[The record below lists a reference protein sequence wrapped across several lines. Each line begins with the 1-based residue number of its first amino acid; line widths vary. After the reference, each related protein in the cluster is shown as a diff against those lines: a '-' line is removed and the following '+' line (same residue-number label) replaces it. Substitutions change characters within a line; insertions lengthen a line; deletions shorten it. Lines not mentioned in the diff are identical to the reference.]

1 MVAVGRRSAALAGV
15 GYPLSAPVAVAIV
28 ATQARIA
35 VADRATRE
43 SRPVTPVAAGMR
55 AVSAEA
61 TPVGTEEAPRLTS
74 EMAAETLVAGVGA
87 MEAAETITPVTAAA
101 TLVAGVGA
109 MEAAETITPVRA
121 AATLVAAVGAMDAE
135 TATISRETM
144 PAADAAMRV
153 VAMRVVA
160 AAMPTTTTRREAAD
174 GGVVAEAMA
183 TPLSRT

>member
-1 MVAVGRRSAALAGV
+1 VAVGRPSAALAGV
-15 GYPLSAPVAVAIV
+15 GDPLSAPVAVAIV

-55 AVSAEA
+55 AVVSAEA

-74 EMAAETLVAGVGA
+74 EMVAETPVAGVGA

-101 TLVAGVGA
+101 T
-109 MEAAETITPVRA
+109 PVA
-121 AATLVAAVGAMDAE
+121 AAGAMDAE

-160 AAMPTTTTRREAAD
+160 AAMPTTTTTRREAVD
-174 GGVVAEAMA
+174 GGEVAEAMA

>member
-1 MVAVGRRSAALAGV
+1 M
-15 GYPLSAPVAVAIV
+15 
-28 ATQARIA
+28 QARIA

-43 SRPVTPVAAGMR
+43 SRPVTLEAAGMR

-74 EMAAETLVAGVGA
+74 EMAAETPVAGVGA
-87 MEAAETITPVTAAA
+87 MEAAETITPATAAA
-101 TLVAGVGA
+101 T
-109 MEAAETITPVRA
+109 PVA
-121 AATLVAAVGAMDAE
+121 AAGAMDAE

-160 AAMPTTTTRREAAD
+160 AAMPTTTTTRREAVD
-174 GGVVAEAMA
+174 GGEVAEAMA

>member
-1 MVAVGRRSAALAGV
+1 MAVGRLSAALAGV
-15 GYPLSAPVAVAIV
+15 GDPLSAPVAVAIV

-35 VADRATRE
+35 VADRATPE

-61 TPVGTEEAPRLTS
+61 TLVGTEEAPRLTS
-74 EMAAETLVAGVGA
+74 EMAAETPVAGVGA

-101 TLVAGVGA
+101 T
-109 MEAAETITPVRA
+109 PVA
-121 AATLVAAVGAMDAE
+121 AAGAMDAE

-160 AAMPTTTTRREAAD
+160 AAMPTTTTTRREAVD
-174 GGVVAEAMA
+174 GGEVAEAMA

>member
-1 MVAVGRRSAALAGV
+1 VAAGRPSAALAGV
-15 GYPLSAPVAVAIV
+15 GDPLSAPVAVAIV

-61 TPVGTEEAPRLTS
+61 TPVGTEEAPRRTS
-74 EMAAETLVAGVGA
+74 EMAAETPVAGVGA
-87 MEAAETITPVTAAA
+87 MEAAETTTPVTAAA
-101 TLVAGVGA
+101 T
-109 MEAAETITPVRA
+109 PVA
-121 AATLVAAVGAMDAE
+121 AAGAMDAE

-153 VAMRVVA
+153 VAMRAVA
-160 AAMPTTTTRREAAD
+160 AAMPTTTTTRREAVD
-174 GGVVAEAMA
+174 GGEVAEAMA

>member
-1 MVAVGRRSAALAGV
+1 MAVSRPSAALAGV
-15 GYPLSAPVAVAIV
+15 GDPLSGPVAVAIA
-28 ATQARIA
+28 ATQAGIA
-35 VADRATRE
+35 VVGRATRE
-43 SRPVTPVAAGMR
+43 SRPVIPVAAGMR

-74 EMAAETLVAGVGA
+74 EMAAETPVAGVGA
-87 MEAAETITPVTAAA
+87 MEAAETITPATAAA
-101 TLVAGVGA
+101 T
-109 MEAAETITPVRA
+109 PVA
-121 AATLVAAVGAMDAE
+121 AAGAMDAE

-160 AAMPTTTTRREAAD
+160 AAMPTTTTTRREAVDA
-174 GGVVAEAMA
+174 GEVAEAMA

>member
-1 MVAVGRRSAALAGV
+1 VAVGRPSAALAGV
-15 GYPLSAPVAVAIV
+15 ADPLSAPVAVAIV
-28 ATQARIA
+28 ATPARIA

-61 TPVGTEEAPRLTS
+61 TPVGAEEAPRLTS
-74 EMAAETLVAGVGA
+74 EMAAETPVAGVGA

-101 TLVAGVGA
+101 T
-109 MEAAETITPVRA
+109 PVA
-121 AATLVAAVGAMDAE
+121 AAGAMDAE

-160 AAMPTTTTRREAAD
+160 AAMPTTTTTRREAVD
-174 GGVVAEAMA
+174 GGEVAEAMA

>member
-1 MVAVGRRSAALAGV
+1 VAVGRPSAALAGV
-15 GYPLSAPVAVAIV
+15 GDPLSAPVAVAIV

-35 VADRATRE
+35 VADRAMRE

-74 EMAAETLVAGVGA
+74 EMVAETPVAGVGA

-101 TLVAGVGA
+101 T
-109 MEAAETITPVRA
+109 PVA
-121 AATLVAAVGAMDAE
+121 AAGAMDAE

-160 AAMPTTTTRREAAD
+160 AAMPTTTTTRREAVD
-174 GGVVAEAMA
+174 GGEVAEAMA